1 MTLPK
6 SLLTLDL
13 NAQKKIVEI
22 LSNTPDKPHFRLQ
35 IKGGGCSGFEY
46 VFGIDDTITERDFH
60 QSINYGDD
68 GFMMLIDA
76 ISYQY
81 VQNASINFVSDASGE
96 RFVVSNPNAQTSCSC
111 GSSFALKDPATDTN
125 SGGT

>member
-1 MTLPK
+1 MPEK
-6 SLLTLDL
+6 LLTLQPS
-13 NAQKKIVEI
+13 AQQKIVEI
-22 LSNTPDKPHFRLQ
+22 LSSTPEKPHFRLQ

-46 VFGIDDTITERDFH
+46 VFGIDDTISDRDFY

-81 VQNASINFVSDASGE
+81 VQSASIEFVSDAAGE
-96 RFVVSNPNAQTSCSC
+96 RFVISNPNAQTSCSC
-111 GSSFALKDPATDTN
+111 GSSFSLKDHDTESN
-125 SGGT
+125 T